1 MVRMQVQF
9 TEEEARKLRAEA
21 AQRQVSLSAIVREAV
36 EHHLRHPASAVTREE
51 RVRRA
56 KAACGRFSS
65 GLGDVAAR
73 HDDYLA
79 DSIES

>member
-1 MVRMQVQF
+1 M
-9 TEEEARKLRAEA
+9 
-21 AQRQVSLSAIVREAV
+21 AV
-36 EHHLRHPASAVTREE
+36 DHHLRHPASVVTREE

-56 KAACGRFSS
+56 KAACGRFRS

-73 HDDYLA
+73 HDDYFA